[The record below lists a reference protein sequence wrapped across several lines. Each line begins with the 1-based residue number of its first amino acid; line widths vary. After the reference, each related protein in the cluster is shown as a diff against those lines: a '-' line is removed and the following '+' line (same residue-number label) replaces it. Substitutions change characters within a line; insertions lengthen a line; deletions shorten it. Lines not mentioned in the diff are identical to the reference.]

1 MNNRNPRPRTLR
13 AGLPAFAYYYTVG
26 SVGFWIPLYAKM
38 LGWPYKEV
46 TLLSTIYF
54 LALTPMTFLTG
65 FISDAIGRPNI
76 VVALGML
83 GNAIST
89 LFMPFTKSFSI
100 LALLRGV
107 QAVSLATSLPIAIGA
122 LSTIY
127 GPRKGVSIVA
137 IFNGSGMVLGALI
150 GAFLLPVI
158 GFAPVFLSA
167 TLLSFVAFIS
177 MLKWELRVEA
187 KGTKGVL
194 KGLKRIPFKVL
205 IAVFAIATRTFFSGG
220 VFSILSVIF
229 KKVLGLSVFATGIA
243 LATNPLFQAI
253 STPFVSRAIAKRE
266 IYTYSLGIASTS
278 IVFYLYVYSL
288 GLPSKLKTLGIIGAQ
303 ALLGVVYAFIMI
315 SGNTYIIS
323 RSPEE
328 IRYTA
333 SSLFTLAF
341 DAGWIVGTA
350 VAGPYMD
357 VHGPIAWVKLSVVG
371 CIGAGLLALVAAFLE
386 RREA

>member
-1 MNNRNPRPRTLR
+1 MNNETPKTSTLR
-13 AGLPAFAYYYTVG
+13 VGLPAFTYYYTIG

-65 FISDAIGRPNI
+65 FISDAIGKPNI
-76 VVALGML
+76 VVAMGML
-83 GNAIST
+83 GNALST
-89 LFMPFTKSFSI
+89 LFMPFTKSFSM

-107 QAVSLATSLPIAIGA
+107 QAVSLATTLPIAIGA

-137 IFNGSGMVLGALI
+137 IFNGIGMVLGALI
-150 GAFLLPVI
+150 GAFLLPII

-167 TLLSFVAFIS
+167 TLLSFIAFIS
-177 MLKWELRVEA
+177 MLKWKLRVEA
-187 KGTKGVL
+187 RGTKGVL
-194 KGLKRIPFKVL
+194 KGLKRIPFRVL
-205 IAVFAIATRTFFSGG
+205 IAVVAIALRTFFSGG

-243 LATNPLFQAI
+243 LATNPLFQAL
-253 STPFVSRAIAKRE
+253 STPFVYKSVSKRE

-278 IVFYLYVYSL
+278 VVFYLYIYSL
-288 GLPSKLKTLGIIGAQ
+288 SLPSRLKTFGIIGAQ

-341 DAGWIVGTA
+341 DIGWIAGTA

-357 VHGPIAWVKLSVVG
+357 IHGPMAWVKLSIVG
-371 CIGAGLLALVAAFLE
+371 CIGAGLLGLMAGFHVHHD
-386 RREA
+386 